1 MAQAPRQTLSHA
13 DNAWL
18 QLEQADNLMTIA
30 GVMTCRQP
38 VDFLELKE
46 LIEDKLMRHERFR
59 QRVVESKLPFGRP
72 NWQEGEKFALSHHLH
87 LVELPAPADE
97 NALEELVGDLLSTPL
112 DHSQP
117 LWQIHFL
124 EGYNGGS
131 ALIYRVHHAVGDGL
145 SLIRILLEMAGGAQ
159 PAETPLHQG
168 VERLVQPA
176 RVLELAETSG
186 FGARILTRLITTRSD
201 RESVFRGKLGV
212 NKKVAWSEP
221 VPLDRIESVTNR
233 LGAKIHDG
241 LLSSIAG
248 GLGFYL
254 RQRGAETEGLCLRA
268 VTPIN
273 LRPPEAPVLGNRFG
287 MIFVDL
293 PVGIE
298 DAESRLAAVAESL
311 ARLHES
317 PASVV
322 LFGALP
328 DPGMTTSE
336 LEERALRLL
345 GKKATAVVTHVAGPR
360 GPIHLCGRE
369 VDDLLHWVPMAGALG
384 LGLSL
389 VSYNSRVQL
398 GVTTDAGLVPDP
410 EVIVAGFE
418 ESLEQL
424 EEVGD
429 LRA

>member
-1 MAQAPRQTLSHA
+1 MAEARRQTLSHA
-13 DNAWL
+13 DHAWL
-18 QLEQADNLMTIA
+18 QLEQPDNLMTIA

-38 VDFLELKE
+38 LDFLELKE

-72 NWQEGEKFALSHHLH
+72 NWQEGEDFALSHHLH

-97 NALEELVGDLLSTPL
+97 NALEELVGDLLSAPL

-124 EGYNGGS
+124 ESYDGGS
-131 ALIYRVHHAVGDGL
+131 AIIYRVHHAVGDGL
-145 SLIRILLEMAGGAQ
+145 SLIRILLEMAGGGD
-159 PAETPLHQG
+159 PADTPLHRG
-168 VERLVQPA
+168 VESLVQPA
-176 RVLELAETSG
+176 KVLELAATSG

-201 RESVFRGKLGV
+201 RDSVFRGKLAV
-212 NKKVAWSEP
+212 DKKVAWSQP
-221 VPLDRIESVTNR
+221 VPLDRIEGASKR
-233 LGAKIHDG
+233 LGATIQ
-241 LLSSIAG
+241 SSIAG
-248 GLGFYL
+248 ALGFYL
-254 RQRGAETEGLCLRA
+254 RQRDVETEGLRLRA
-268 VTPIN
+268 VTPVN

-293 PVGIE
+293 PVGID
-298 DAESRLAAVAESL
+298 DAEARLAEVAKSL
-311 ARLHES
+311 ARLRES
-317 PASVV
+317 PDSVV

-369 VDDLLHWVPMAGALG
+369 VYDLLHWVPMAGALG

-389 VSYNSRVQL
+389 VSYNERVQL

-418 ESLEQL
+418 ESLEEL
-424 EEVGD
+424 AKI
-429 LRA
+429 RA

>member
-1 MAQAPRQTLSHA
+1 MEEARKQTLSHA
-13 DNAWL
+13 DHAWL
-18 QLEQADNLMTIA
+18 RLEQPDNLMTIA

-72 NWQEGEKFALSHHLH
+72 NWQEGEDFALSHHLH
-87 LVELPAPADE
+87 LVELPAAADE
-97 NALEELVGDLLSTPL
+97 NALEELVGDLLSSPL
-112 DHSQP
+112 DQSQP

-124 EGYNGGS
+124 ESYNGGS
-131 ALIYRVHHAVGDGL
+131 AIIYRVHHAVGDGL
-145 SLIRILLEMAGGAQ
+145 SLIRILLEMAGGDA
-159 PAETPLHQG
+159 AADTPLHQG
-168 VERLVQPA
+168 VESLVQPA
-176 RVLELAETSG
+176 RVLELAATSG

-201 RESVFRGKLGV
+201 RDSIFRGKLGV
-212 NKKVAWSEP
+212 DKKVAWSAP
-221 VPLDRIESVTNR
+221 VPLDRIESVTKR
-233 LGAKIHDG
+233 FRATIHDG

-248 GLGFYL
+248 ALGIYL
-254 RQRGAETEGLCLRA
+254 RQQGVETEGLSLRA

-293 PVGIE
+293 PVSIE
-298 DAESRLAAVAESL
+298 DAETRLAVVAEST

-317 PASVV
+317 PDSVV

-369 VDDLLHWVPMAGALG
+369 IYDLLHWVPMAGALG

-389 VSYNSRVQL
+389 VSYNQRVQL
-398 GVTTDAGLVPDP
+398 GVVTDAGLVPDP
-410 EVIVAGFE
+410 EGIVAGFE
-418 ESLEQL
+418 EALEGL
-424 EEVGD
+424 EGVGS
-429 LRA
+429 